1 MKLLISIFITLSLF
15 ANEQNTPQ
23 ATYFTNLNKV
33 TTSIV
38 FDIRYA
44 TSNNFIGRPIK
55 GYARPLCLLTNQSA
69 SALLKVE
76 KQLQKKGLRLKV
88 FDCYRP
94 QRAVNHF
101 VRWAKDLNDTKMK
114 KSYYPN
120 VPKKVL
126 FKEGYIAAKS
136 GHSRGSTLD
145 LSIAGLDMGSPF
157 DYFDPLS
164 HTMSEEITS
173 KQHRNRM
180 YLKRIMETHGFKNY
194 AEEWWHYTLKDEPFK
209 TTYFDFEIR

>member
-1 MKLLISIFITLSLF
+1 MKLLISIFITLTLF
-15 ANEQNTPQ
+15 ANEVDT
-23 ATYFTNLNKV
+23 ARTTHFSNLNEV
-33 TTSIV
+33 STSII

-44 TSNNFIGRPIK
+44 SSENFIGKPIE
-55 GYARPLCLLTNQSA
+55 GYNKALCLLTKQSVH
-69 SALLKVE
+69 ALLNVQ
-76 KQLQKKGLRLKV
+76 KQLQKKGLSLKV

-94 QRAVNHF
+94 QRAVDHF

-114 KSYYPN
+114 ETYYPY
-120 VPKKVL
+120 VQKREL
-126 FKEGYIAAKS
+126 FKDGYIAAKS
-136 GHSRGSTLD
+136 GHSRGSTVD
-145 LSIAGLDMGSPF
+145 LTIDGFDMGSPF